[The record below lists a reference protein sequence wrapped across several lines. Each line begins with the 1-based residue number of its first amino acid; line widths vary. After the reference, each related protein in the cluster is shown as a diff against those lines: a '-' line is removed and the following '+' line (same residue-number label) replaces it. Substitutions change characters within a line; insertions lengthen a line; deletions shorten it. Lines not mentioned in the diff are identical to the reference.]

1 MKKIT
6 LCAFACTL
14 ILLGCSEGSSTLKA
28 GFSIFDNGDT
38 NLGKMLFATSNGLAV
53 MTNKDFIVGLNW
65 KGEIGGVL
73 EGNSSE
79 LHYTKADC
87 TGVAYE
93 TVGGGRGGNRYEKT
107 VSVIQK
113 SSTEKSL
120 YKNKTTDAKEV
131 TLLSTKVYGD
141 NPETEAEEDASSET
155 CIMNYDSKTVVDGV
169 VTSSTPP
176 SPSHALE
183 LEPTTRA
190 EIGLPETIQAPLTI
204 KNN

>member
-38 NLGKMLFATSNGLAV
+38 NLGKMLGASSRGLAV
-53 MTNKDFIVGLNW
+53 MTNKDFIVDLDW
-65 KGEIGGVL
+65 KGEIVGGT
-73 EGNSSE
+73 GRYYSSTGPKTFGT
-79 LHYTKADC
+79 LYYTTADC
-87 TGVAYE
+87 TGAAYSDSGE
-93 TVGGGRGGNRYEKT
+93 LSIYEKT
-107 VSVIQK
+107 LIIIST
-113 SSTEKSL
+113 SLTEKSF
-120 YKNKTTDAKEV
+120 YKNKIADSKEV
-131 TLLSTKVYGD
+131 TLLSKKMYQGD
-141 NPETEAEEDASSET
+141 NPKTETVEPAAMPCSVIEPNDG
-155 CIMNYDSKTVVDGV
+155 KTVV
-169 VTSSTPP
+169 
-176 SPSHALE
+176 SPGHALE